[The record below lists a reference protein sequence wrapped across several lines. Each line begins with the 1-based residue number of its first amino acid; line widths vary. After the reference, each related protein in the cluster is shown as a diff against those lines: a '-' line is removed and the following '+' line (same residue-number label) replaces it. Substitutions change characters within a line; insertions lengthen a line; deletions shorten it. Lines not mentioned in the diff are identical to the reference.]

1 MRTSHEEIR
10 QDVQE
15 NLFINIVQC
24 ILVGIALAYITANG
38 IIGKG
43 LIWAE

>member
-1 MRTSHEEIR
+1 MFKRTIFTNM
-10 QDVQE
+10 VQG
-15 NLFINIVQC
+15 

-43 LIWAE
+43 MI